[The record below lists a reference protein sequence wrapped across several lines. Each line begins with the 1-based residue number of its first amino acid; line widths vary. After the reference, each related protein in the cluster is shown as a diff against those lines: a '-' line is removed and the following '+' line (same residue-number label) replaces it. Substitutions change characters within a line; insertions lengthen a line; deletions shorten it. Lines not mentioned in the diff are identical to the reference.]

1 MTVYWFRYG
10 WPPFLST
17 STLSTEGSDLTFA
30 SYLAV
35 RRRRGRGRGRGRGRE
50 CRIQKL
56 YLLAAD
62 SVGAGSP
69 ADFKAESSLASPGIC
84 FGIELTRTFLP

>member
-35 RRRRGRGRGRGRGRE
+35 RRRRE
-50 CRIQKL
+50 CRIQSPTYEL